1 METVKLADLFMHF
14 MKQLIV
20 QHECEHPLRLYQ
32 LVADRCQAEV
42 NRISANDPDRN
53 R

>member
-14 MKQLIV
+14 LELLII
-20 QHECEHPLRLYQ
+20 QHEAEDPLRVYQ

>member
-14 MKQLIV
+14 MAQLII
-20 QHECEHPLRLYQ
+20 QHEAEDPLRVYQ
-32 LVADRCQAEV
+32 LVADSCQAEV

>member
-14 MKQLIV
+14 VRQLLV
-20 QHECEHPLRLYQ
+20 EHEAEDPLRVYQ
-32 LVADRCQAEV
+32 LLADRCQAEA
-42 NRISANDPDRN
+42 NRLAASDPDRN

>member
-1 METVKLADLFMHF
+1 MTTVKLADLIMHF
-14 MKQLIV
+14 VEQLLI
-20 QHECEHPLRLYQ
+20 QHEAEDPLRVYQ